1 MRWGTFDRIELQ
13 LTAASLVI
21 ATTLNATILFLYGWL
36 LEAACGATLGKVLVG
51 SRVVRTTQRGALA
64 ACAVARFSEDCR
76 RPRLLSGGDYRGSVF
91 RGAAANRRY
100 VRAYAVIKEE
110 FGIAARVSAIVLWVV
125 ILAGAGWAV
134 PRICSANNRVP
145 TRYLNQVVVRIGRT
159 GNSVYLRIASFTLDV
174 HS

>member
-1 MRWGTFDRIELQ
+1 MRLKGRHARIFGPFAIVDAWAFMRWGTFDRIELQ

-100 VRAYAVIKEE
+100 VRAYSRHRRKIRDCRQSECDRAM
-110 FGIAARVSAIVLWVV
+110 GCDSGGSWLGCPSNM
-125 ILAGAGWAV
+125 L
-134 PRICSANNRVP
+134 S
-145 TRYLNQVVVRIGRT
+145 Q
-159 GNSVYLRIASFTLDV
+159 
-174 HS
+174 